1 MADSDGDAVLV
12 EKSGTKSLIWK
23 HFGLLSDQEGKG
35 MQPENPVCRICHNRV
50 RAKTGNTSN
59 LLSHLRNKHARHY
72 RELRAQMEERA
83 VKPQSLSQ
91 PTLASVV
98 VRSQLYDRS
107 GRRWIQLTDAITNWI
122 AEDGLP
128 LYSVEKS
135 GFKKLIA
142 VFDPRYEIPSR
153 NYFSRTGIPALY
165 ASTRDKVAQEI
176 QAAKYFSAT
185 TDMWSS
191 VGMKPYISFTVHFLD
206 SNWKLQSRCLQTAF
220 MPEDHT
226 ADNIVVALTDVLDA
240 WQLNSSR
247 LVAITTDSGSNI
259 VSACKKLDWV
269 RLSCFGHNLHLAI
282 KKATNDSRCTRA
294 IAVCKKIVS
303 AFSMSWKKR
312 RDLTLAQI
320 DLKLEKKCLVGVSE
334 ILQL

>member
-1 MADSDGDAVLV
+1 MKQARQTLPRVEGSNGGACCKAPESEPDNSCPALLSGVRCTTGVESDGSSSQMPSQIGSQKMGCPCLQLKKVVL
-12 EKSGTKSLIWK
+12 
-23 HFGLLSDQEGKG
+23 
-35 MQPENPVCRICHNRV
+35 
-50 RAKTGNTSN
+50 
-59 LLSHLRNKHARHY
+59 
-72 RELRAQMEERA
+72 
-83 VKPQSLSQ
+83 
-91 PTLASVV
+91 
-98 VRSQLYDRS
+98 
-107 GRRWIQLTDAITNWI
+107 
-122 AEDGLP
+122 
-128 LYSVEKS
+128 
-135 GFKKLIA
+135 KLIT

-191 VGMKPYISFTVHFLD
+191 VGMKPYISFTAHFLD

-259 VSACKKLDWV
+259 VSECKRLDWV
-269 RLSCFGHNLHLAI
+269 RLSCLGHNLHLAI
-282 KKATNDSRCTRA
+282 RKVTNDSWCTRA
-294 IAVCKKIVS
+294 IAVC
-303 AFSMSWKKR
+303 R
-312 RDLTLAQI
+312 
-320 DLKLEKKCLVGVSE
+320 KL
-334 ILQL
+334 

>member
-1 MADSDGDAVLV
+1 M
-12 EKSGTKSLIWK
+12 
-23 HFGLLSDQEGKG
+23 
-35 MQPENPVCRICHNRV
+35 
-50 RAKTGNTSN
+50 
-59 LLSHLRNKHARHY
+59 
-72 RELRAQMEERA
+72 
-83 VKPQSLSQ
+83 
-91 PTLASVV
+91 
-98 VRSQLYDRS
+98 
-107 GRRWIQLTDAITNWI
+107 
-122 AEDGLP
+122 
-128 LYSVEKS
+128 YSVEKS

-165 ASTRDKVAQEI
+165 ASTHDKVGQEI

-191 VGMKPYISFTVHFLD
+191 VGMKLYISFTVHFLD
-206 SNWKLQSRCLQTAF
+206 SNWKLQSRCLLTAF

-226 ADNIVVALTDVLDA
+226 ADSIVVALTDVLDA

-269 RLSCFGHNLHLAI
+269 HLSCLGHNLHVHLAI
-282 KKATNDSRCTRA
+282 RKATKDSRCTRA
-294 IAVCKKIVS
+294 ITVCRKIVS